1 VVASRSALN
10 GRMATWAF
18 LDVMYPHPFLEQT
31 VPSVFAVRAGD
42 ALMVLDVAR

>member
-1 VVASRSALN
+1 MVAPRSALN
-10 GRMATWAF
+10 GCMATRAF
-18 LDVMYPHPFLEQT
+18 LDVVYPHPFLEQT